1 MKDEESD
8 KSLDLDTLRHSASHI
23 MAEAVRELYPEL
35 KLAIGPPIED
45 GFYYDFLKKEPFTP
59 EDLEKI
65 EKKMKSIIEA
75 DYPFICKEMSRKEAI
90 DYFERMNE
98 PFKVELLKELD
109 SDTVTIYQQ
118 GNFVDLC
125 RGPHIPSTG
134 KLSFFKL
141 LSVAGAYWRGNEQN
155 PMLQRIYGTAFLDE
169 KSLKSYLERL
179 EESKRRDHRK
189 LGREL
194 DLFTI
199 HEDAGAGLVY
209 WHPKGALV
217 RRIIEDFWKD
227 EHARRG
233 YQIINI
239 PHIARINLWEKS
251 GHTQFYKENMYFMEI
266 DNQKYVLKPMN
277 CPGHIMIYQTK
288 VRSYRDL
295 PVRYAELGTV
305 YRYERSGVLHGL
317 LRVRGFTQ
325 DDAHIF
331 CAPEQINDEI
341 TNVIDLADYMLK
353 NFGYNEFEIDLS
365 VRDPAHKD
373 KYMGS
378 DEEWNMAEEALI
390 KALKSRNLSYTRK
403 EGEAVFYGPKI
414 DIKLLDA
421 LGRTWQGPTIQ
432 FDFNLPIRFDVK
444 FINKDGKAYH
454 VFMIHRTVLGSMERF
469 FGGLIEHYGGAFPAW
484 LAPVQVKVLPIS
496 EKQLKYAKDVVEKL
510 SGENIRVEMDDRN
523 EKIGFKIREA
533 QLEKIPYML
542 IIGSKEVEGSKVSL
556 RKRNGEDK
564 GAVNLSD
571 FMGELKKEIELRKNK
586 LEVMG

>member
-1 MKDEESD
+1 MKDEEAD

-23 MAEAVRELYPEL
+23 MAAAVRELYPEV

-45 GFYYDFLKKEPFTP
+45 GFYYDFLKKEPFTS

-65 EKKMKSIIEA
+65 EKKMESIIEA
-75 DYPFICKEMSRKEAI
+75 DYHFVCTEMSRKEAI

-227 EHARRG
+227 EHVRRG

-251 GHTQFYKENMYFMEI
+251 GHTQFYKENMYFLDI

-295 PVRYAELGTV
+295 PIRYAELGTV

-331 CAPEQINDEI
+331 CALEQIDDEI

-496 EKQLKYAKDVVEKL
+496 EKQLKYAKEVVERL

-542 IIGSKEVEGSKVSL
+542 IIGSKEVESSKVSL
-556 RKRNGEDK
+556 RMRNGEDK

-571 FMGELKKEIELRKNK
+571 FTGELKKEIELRRNK